1 MTKNKVFFAIKYFKK
16 TDKNHITL
24 KYHISSFSFFFVS
37 LYVHEL
43 INLSDTDLSLKSPKP
58 FRSTAIDLY
67 LNKQWLIHL
76 T

>member
-1 MTKNKVFFAIKYFKK
+1 MTKQLSVFFAIKYFKK
-16 TDKNHITL
+16 KDKNHITL
-24 KYHISSFSFFFVS
+24 KYHISSFFFVS

>member
-16 TDKNHITL
+16 TDKNHITV
-24 KYHISSFSFFFVS
+24 KYHISSFFVS

-43 INLSDTDLSLKSPKP
+43 INLLDTDLSLKSPKP